1 MPKNQKAPVQILPL
15 QTFLLNNNPY
25 HYILS
30 DRGEV
35 LLKKGASPESKAI
48 KPKKQVIYPSEQEVI
63 DYFQLKGYT
72 VESAKKAFKH
82 YNDFNWQDSHGKKV
96 INWKQKMST
105 NWMTEENLEKKE
117 PSATRGFVM

>member
-1 MPKNQKAPVQILPL
+1 
-15 QTFLLNNNPY
+15 
-25 HYILS
+25 
-30 DRGEV
+30 
-35 LLKKGASPESKAI
+35 
-48 KPKKQVIYPSEQEVI
+48 VI